1 MPRAGPGG
9 RTLGCFVASSGSGGH
24 SAQSAGFGSGSLGS
38 ATVLL
43 LVIYVS
49 WLLSLSEHHENE
61 VTMANRLSRYEDY
74 SH

>member
-1 MPRAGPGG
+1 MFGKGE
-9 RTLGCFVASSGSGGH
+9 LESM
-24 SAQSAGFGSGSLGS
+24 GFGSGSLGS

-61 VTMANRLSRYEDY
+61 VTMANRLSCYEDY

>member
-9 RTLGCFVASSGSGGH
+9 LILGRFVASSGSGGH
-24 SAQSAGFGSGSLGS
+24 SAQSTGFGPGSLGS
-38 ATVLL
+38 AAVLF

-49 WLLSLSEHHENE
+49 WLLSLSERHENE
-61 VTMANRLSRYEDY
+61 VPMANRLSCYEDY